1 MIKKILFIMIMIM
14 ISNTVYSEE
23 YFRDLKY
30 FEYTYIDP
38 PISISERN
46 YVIKHKNENKT
57 VFYFR
62 LKGLYRGITRSRD
75 KDEILKYMTLENLE
89 NYYSRFNPKDKSYY
103 GQFIYGKWTITNNNN
118 KTNVELYI
126 VTVDENGNIHENRY
140 NKFPNLGQAYH
151 IHWYINEIDENNAQ
165 GYYSVPDY
173 GEMMTI
179 MTPNK
184 IIFKNPD
191 FFAPEENRLYEELI
205 SLFYNELPESFFKQR
220 KENRAYEIR
229 RIMSKYN
236 LNLKDIENIY

>member
-1 MIKKILFIMIMIM
+1 MIKKILLIMIM
-14 ISNTVYSEE
+14 ISNIVYSEE

-38 PISISERN
+38 PIGISERN

-75 KDEILKYMTLENLE
+75 KNEILKYMTLENLE

-103 GQFIYGKWTITNNNN
+103 GQFLYGKWTITNNNN
-118 KTNVELYI
+118 KTNVELCI

-229 RIMSKYN
+229 RMMSKYN
-236 LNLKDIENIY
+236 LNLKDIENVY

>member
-1 MIKKILFIMIMIM
+1 MIKKILFIAVLVSSIIH
-14 ISNTVYSEE
+14 SEE

-38 PISISERN
+38 PISISEQN

-57 VFYFR
+57 VLYFR
-62 LKGLYRGITRSRD
+62 LKGLYRGITHSID

-89 NYYSRFNPKDKSYY
+89 NYYLKFNPKDKSYY
-103 GQFIYGKWTITNNNN
+103 GQFLYGKWTITNNN

-140 NKFPNLGQAYH
+140 NKSPNLGQAYH
-151 IHWYINEIDENNAQ
+151 IHWYINEIDENNTQ
-165 GYYSVPDY
+165 GYYSVPGY
-173 GEMMTI
+173 AEVITI

-184 IIFKNPD
+184 IIFKNPE
-191 FFAPEENRLYEELI
+191 FFAPEEARLYEELI

-229 RIMSKYN
+229 RMMSKYN
-236 LNLKDIENIY
+236 LNLKDIENVY

>member
-1 MIKKILFIMIMIM
+1 MIKKFLFILILVSGI
-14 ISNTVYSEE
+14 VYSEE

-30 FEYTYIDP
+30 FEYPYTDP

-46 YVIKHKNENKT
+46 YIIKHKNENKL

-62 LKGLYRGITRSRD
+62 LKGLYNGITHSYNR
-75 KDEILKYMTLENLE
+75 DEILKYMTLENLE
-89 NYYSRFNPKDKSYY
+89 NYYSKFNPKDKSYY
-103 GQFIYGKWTITNNNN
+103 GQFLYGKWIITNNNDN
-118 KTNVELYI
+118 NVELYI
-126 VTVDENGNIHENRY
+126 VTVDENGNIHKNKY
-140 NKFPNLGQAYH
+140 NKSPNLGQVYH
-151 IHWYINEIDENNAQ
+151 MNWYINDIDKNNAQ

-229 RIMSKYN
+229 RMMSKYN
-236 LNLKDIENIY
+236 LNLKDIENVY